1 MNKLFVH
8 LTPRGRLGYCS
19 RVPRT
24 TAPALYRQIGDRIA
38 AKRRERRPLMS
49 QQGLAT
55 AAGVSRATIVNIE
68 RGRHRVQL
76 HVLYD
81 IARALGAG
89 VQDLLPR
96 LSASAPPPLPQDI
109 LTKLKPDE
117 VASVGRLLED
127 THGGQH
133 GEQ

>member
-1 MNKLFVH
+1 
-8 LTPRGRLGYCS
+8 
-19 RVPRT
+19 
-24 TAPALYRQIGDRIA
+24 
-38 AKRRERRPLMS
+38 MS

-81 IARALGAG
+81 IARALGAA

-96 LSASAPPPLPQDI
+96 LSDSASAPLPQDI